1 MLTERLKDS
10 PSLNACL
17 QEIFAEYF
25 AKCFAEY
32 FAEYYLNRAQ
42 ASKTN
47 LSLEIFSLACPY
59 LLRQV
64 FDLEFLP

>member
-25 AKCFAEY
+25 AEC
-32 FAEYYLNRAQ
+32 YLNRAQ